1 MRNRSLLASPFSL
14 LSVPVHSLLCTS
26 DIEISQ
32 AAKDVSASHDVLL
45 DLFGRMGDFFTRFQ
59 AYSGGFL
66 KTELAEVLVKV
77 VVKVLNI
84 LSVAMKEIEQSRA
97 SEPFLHFRPICSSMD
112 QLTIYLERFIKRV
125 AGRKDI
131 ENALAELE
139 TVMQGEHYTVTAQ
152 VLRGT

>member
-1 MRNRSLLASPFSL
+1 MGLAWCVLGNELVANDAYSDVNVRPSHMRNQSLLASPFSL
-14 LSVPVHSLLCTS
+14 LSVPFYSLLCTS

-45 DLFGRMGDFFTRFQ
+45 DIFGRMDDFFTRFQ

-97 SEPFLHFRPICSSMD
+97 SQS
-112 QLTIYLERFIKRV
+112 
-125 AGRKDI
+125 
-131 ENALAELE
+131 
-139 TVMQGEHYTVTAQ
+139 
-152 VLRGT
+152 